1 MKWDDV
7 IMNKTVIYLIRHCEQ
22 FKLDSIKNINEDDQI
37 NNEKII
43 LTISGE
49 KTAEKLSKTNEMKNI
64 EVLFSS
70 NYVRAISTAKYI
82 AYENNISLNIDSNFN
97 ERKLGDIKILNELGQ
112 TKKNSYTTEQLL
124 DGDLKVLNGESRNE
138 TYNRFKKSFDEL
150 LINNLGKRIA
160 IVTHGAAIK
169 FMLMKWCEF
178 DLINKETKY
187 KGKVLIND
195 KLKTPEIF
203 KLTFNNYDLIDIEK
217 LNLV

>member
-7 IMNKTVIYLIRHCEQ
+7 IINKTVIYLIRHCEPL
-22 FKLDSIKNINEDDQI
+22 KLDGIKNINEDDQI

-43 LTISGE
+43 LTVDGE

-64 EVLFSS
+64 DILVSS
-70 NYVRAISTAKYI
+70 NYVRAIATAKYI
-82 AYENNISLNIDSNFN
+82 AYENNIELNIDSNFN
-97 ERKLGDIKILNELGQ
+97 ERKLGELKILSELGK

-138 TYNRFKKSFDEL
+138 TYERFEKSFNEL
-150 LINNLGKRIA
+150 LINNFGKRIA

-178 DLINKETKY
+178 DFINKETKH
-187 KGKVLIND
+187 KDKVLIND
-195 KLKTPEIF
+195 RLKTPEIF
-203 KLTFNNYDLIDIEK
+203 KLTFNDDELIDIDK
-217 LNLV
+217 LDLV